1 MQHAVRDRAYRL
13 WSLSCALLAG
23 VAMSLCA
30 QMASA
35 QPAAGDPFAAA
46 SNRQGV
52 RLPSIPRSQS
62 IRQTASNN
70 SGSAETPFTLNEP
83 LVEVKIEGNT
93 TIPNPEIARH
103 IKTRPGRP
111 VTAKQIKDDVD
122 ALVRTRWFANVEP
135 SIRRTD
141 DGNVLVF
148 RVLERPIV
156 TRVEYK
162 GNKKIKTKVFQSM
175 TQLKPGS
182 PYDVS
187 ANRECA
193 RRIEEHYHEKGF
205 AFATVELER
214 GDVRGD
220 PDREVVFLI
229 NEGPKV
235 SVSAVKFEGNDNFS
249 DSLLKLKTRTKTRI
263 LWLFGGKYDPTTI
276 ADDME
281 GVRQY
286 YYSLGYFDVQVKPR
300 QEFSD
305 DKSKIELH
313 YEITE
318 GKRYRI
324 RNIDVAGNQVL
335 SEDAIRGMTKVIA
348 GQEYNAR
355 HIAKDVDAIKTKYGE
370 QGRLHARVDAVP
382 VWTDDNDAA
391 VVDIVF
397 KIDEDKVYRIRNFDV
412 HIAGDHP
419 HTKTNLIRNLSPIQ
433 PGDLADPKK
442 IYLLKRR
449 LEGSQYFDTGPN
461 GPRID
466 TSIVKNDH
474 WIQRPDVSMARGQN
488 FGSTPS
494 KAADSPIGAGHSLLT
509 GTAFSPTEPPPTPTS
524 SPKRDISEPQSVARP
539 YFVEMQADSEPER
552 PESKSD
558 DNARLAPLTPV
569 FRAQSKDPLKPPAN
583 FGFDNSPQGDPF
595 GDAIRNPDPD
605 DWQRIPPPDF
615 IDIDTYV
622 NEARTGRLMFGVG
635 VNSDAGIVGNIVL
648 SEQNF
653 DIMRPP
659 TSWAD
664 VWNGTAWRGGGQRF
678 RIEAMPGSSVS
689 RYLVDWSDPYF
700 MDTNYN
706 LGVSGFYFQRFYSDW
721 TEERL
726 GGRVRVGRQF
736 TQRWSGALALRL
748 EDVNV
753 SRPRTPTPPDLAKA
767 VGDNFLST
775 LRASVMHDSRD
786 AAFLPSEGHYLE
798 FSVEQAFNEFNY
810 SRLEA
815 EGRQYFTTYRR
826 ADGGGRHTL
835 TLRGQAGWSGAD
847 TPIFERF
854 YAGGFQTFRG
864 FSFRGV
870 SPVEGN
876 VRVGGNWMLLGGAE
890 YMLPVTANEMIKTVA
905 FTDFGTITDKAS
917 LDNFRL
923 SVGVGL
929 RITVPAMGPV
939 PIALDFAYPIMRED
953 FDKKQVFSFYVGVN
967 R

>member
-1 MQHAVRDRAYRL
+1 MQHAVRDRARCL
-13 WSLSCALLAG
+13 WSLSCALLVG
-23 VAMSLCA
+23 VVMGRCA
-30 QMASA
+30 PIASA
-35 QPAAGDPFAAA
+35 QPAAGDPFATAP
-46 SNRQGV
+46 NRQGV
-52 RLPSIPRSQS
+52 QLPSSPRSQS
-62 IRQTASNN
+62 IRQTAANTSD
-70 SGSAETPFTLNEP
+70 SAESPFTLNEP

-93 TIPNPEIARH
+93 TIPNSEIARH

-156 TRVEYK
+156 TKVEYK
-162 GNKKIKTKVFQSM
+162 GNKKIKTKVFQAM
-175 TQLKPGS
+175 TNLKAGS

-214 GDVRGD
+214 GDVRDD
-220 PDREVVFLI
+220 PDRVVVFLI

-235 SVSAVKFEGNDNFS
+235 SVSAVRFEGNDHFN
-249 DSLLKLKTRTKTRI
+249 DGILKLKTRTKTRI

-300 QEFSD
+300 QEFSQ

-324 RNIDVAGNQVL
+324 RNINVVGNQVL
-335 SEDAIRGMTKVIA
+335 SEEEIRGMTKVIA

-355 HIAKDVDAIKTKYGE
+355 HIAKDVDAIKSRYGE

-382 VWTDDNDAA
+382 EWTDDNDAA
-391 VVDIVF
+391 IVDVVY
-397 KIDEDKVYRIRNFDV
+397 KIDEDKVYRVRNFDV

-449 LEGSQYFDTGPN
+449 LEGSQYFDTGPA

-474 WIQRPDVSMARGQN
+474 WIQPPDVNVARGQN
-488 FGSTPS
+488 FAPMPSAASGTPL
-494 KAADSPIGAGHSLLT
+494 GAGHSLLT
-509 GTAFSPTEPPPTPTS
+509 DTAFSPAETPREQRRAPKPNTTEA
-524 SPKRDISEPQSVARP
+524 QNVARP
-539 YFVEMQADSEPER
+539 YFVEMQPEPEADESTPEADS
-552 PESKSD
+552 
-558 DNARLAPLTPV
+558 ARLAPLTPV
-569 FRAQSKDPLKPPAN
+569 FRAQSADPLKPPAD

-595 GDAIRNPDPD
+595 GNAIRNPDPS
-605 DWQRIPPPDF
+605 DWERMPPPEF

-635 VNSDAGIVGNIVL
+635 VNSDAGVVGNIVL

-678 RIEAMPGSSVS
+678 RIEAMPGSQVS

-700 MDTNYN
+700 MDTNNN
-706 LGVSGFYFQRFYSDW
+706 LGVSGFYFQRFYTNW
-721 TEERL
+721 TEQRL

-748 EDVNV
+748 EDVNIGNPSV
-753 SRPRTPTPPDLAKA
+753 PTPPDLAKT

-775 LRASVMHDSRD
+775 LRASVMHDTRD

-810 SRLEA
+810 TRLEA
-815 EGRQYFTTYRR
+815 EGRQYFTTYQR
-826 ADGGGRHTL
+826 ADGGGKHTV
-835 TLRGQAGWSGAD
+835 TLRGQASWSGDD

-864 FSFRGV
+864 FAFRGV
-870 SPVEGN
+870 SPIDTN

-905 FTDFGTITDKAS
+905 FTDFGTVTDRAS

-923 SVGVGL
+923 SVGAGL

-939 PIALDFAYPIMRED
+939 PIALDFAYPILKED
-953 FDKKQVFSFYVGVN
+953 FDRKQVFSFYVGIN